1 VYQTFLTDDCV
12 KIQLKKSRF
21 IFWKK
26 WSFVIVSSN
35 GEIIAT
41 SENYPTKVFALLA
54 MMPLKLRLCDA
65 QSVGNN
71 GENL

>member
-1 VYQTFLTDDCV
+1 M
-12 KIQLKKSRF
+12 
-21 IFWKK
+21 
-26 WSFVIVSSN
+26 IVSSN

-54 MMPLKLRLCDA
+54 MMLLKLRLCDA